1 MSLQLK
7 GTVKTILPSESGE
20 GKNGTWTK
28 QIFIIEYMD
37 GNYPKSVAFTL
48 FNDKNDS
55 LKSVGSGSEVTVH
68 FNVDSREYNGRWYT
82 DCKAWKIESASAGT
96 SSPKPAAS
104 APDTDNDPLPF

>member
-1 MSLQLK
+1 MQLT

-55 LKSVGSGSEVTVH
+55 LNSVGIGSEVTVH
-68 FNVDSREYNGRWYT
+68 FSLESREYNNRWYS
-82 DCKAWKIESASAGT
+82 DNKAYKVVVQGT
-96 SSPKPAAS
+96 SS
-104 APDTDNDPLPF
+104 APSGSSDLPF